1 MIKSPTPL
9 SIIMPIR
16 SNTLLPQQRVSRES
30 LFAFSFFNNSEKEKK
45 HVSKKT
51 PPTAAVEQQSM
62 VENEVRSHSGQ
73 LKQIF
78 AQPVYILQ
86 CTQHVVRKIM
96 QKLSLSSYTQKLPN
110 DFLKLSL
117 NVPYQPL
124 FQKENKQ
131 TNKKEKSP
139 CSQMGQYGPIS
150 PHLCL
155 ITRVILPFYVHFVVA
170 GSEFNLCNIILD
182 ELKASRTSLKLFSGR
197 CFQGHHLHSRVTV
210 L

>member
-16 SNTLLPQQRVSRES
+16 SNTLLPQQRVSGES

-62 VENEVRSHSGQ
+62 VENEVRSHSGHSEVDFR
-73 LKQIF
+73 I
-78 AQPVYILQ
+78 ASVHSTVH
-86 CTQHVVRKIM
+86 TQ
-96 QKLSLSSYTQKLPN
+96 LSLSSYTQKLPN

-124 FQKENKQ
+124 FQKESKQ
-131 TNKKEKSP
+131 TNKQKRK
-139 CSQMGQYGPIS
+139 
-150 PHLCL
+150 
-155 ITRVILPFYVHFVVA
+155 
-170 GSEFNLCNIILD
+170 
-182 ELKASRTSLKLFSGR
+182 
-197 CFQGHHLHSRVTV
+197 VTV
-210 L
+210 LTNEIVWPNLIPFMPNHARCFTILRTFCGSRKRS

>member
-1 MIKSPTPL
+1 MCPKRHHPL
-9 SIIMPIR
+9 LLWSSNPWLKMR
-16 SNTLLPQQRVSRES
+16 SEAIV
-30 LFAFSFFNNSEKEKK
+30 AI
-45 HVSKKT
+45 V
-51 PPTAAVEQQSM
+51 
-62 VENEVRSHSGQ
+62 
-73 LKQIF
+73 KQIF

-86 CTQHVVRKIM
+86 YTQYVVRKIM

-110 DFLKLSL
+110 DFLKLSQ

-131 TNKKEKSP
+131 TNKNEKPP
-139 CSQMGQYGPIS
+139 CSQMRQYGPIA

-155 ITRVILPFYVHFVVA
+155 IIRVILPFYVHFVVA
-170 GSEFNLCNIILD
+170 GSEVNLRNKIVD
-182 ELKASRTSLKLFSGR
+182 EQKASRTSLKLFSGR